1 MKKIRILGIAPYT
14 GLKDMMLNIAAEW
27 DNIEFT
33 AYEGDLDNGADIA
46 RSLGPEHYDA
56 IISRGGTA
64 HAIRKITNVFV
75 YGIQVSYY
83 DVLSSIKLAQNFNGK
98 FAIVGFPAIADAA
111 RMLCEILQYDIRIEA
126 VSSASNACTIIDQLK
141 SEGYS
146 LIVGDVVS
154 TRYSSSI
161 GLTSMLVTSGSESIR
176 AAFDEVIRIC
186 QYFSRYKTENTY
198 YKMNQAAREEQLI
211 ILDHAGNLLFQTAS
225 ADKATLEAYAKRM
238 LKSQKSSRLQKAI
251 HTMNGKLY
259 LMTLQ
264 SYSSDSQTYYLFNAS
279 RMSDNGLN
287 NNTCLRLL
295 NKDDVSGNFFSLF
308 YNNTAHRELRETAE
322 KFSIADF
329 PVLIKGESGTG
340 KDRMAELLYS
350 HSKYC
355 NFPCY
360 IIDCDIAT
368 DEDIQNLITG
378 KSSPFT
384 DENTTFYFRH
394 ISSLS
399 KELLARLFAYITK
412 NNLHKRNRLLFSV
425 IIDEQNDTQRFKIEQ
440 TLKYE
445 LDCLS
450 LHLPPLRQRIDDI
463 PSVSN
468 LYINEFNIKHGNQI
482 SGIEPEAMSL
492 LQGYHWPQ
500 NLRQLKHV
508 LSEACVQT
516 SATYISKE
524 TIASLLRKE
533 RLADVPSM
541 SANNSVDLNQS
552 LADIIYE
559 IACAVL
565 ANENMNRTKT
575 AKRLGI
581 SRTTL
586 WRILDQHN

>member
-1 MKKIRILGIAPYT
+1 MRKIRILGIAPYT
-14 GLKDMMLNIAAEW
+14 GLKDMMINIAAEW
-27 DNIEFT
+27 ENIEFT
-33 AYEGDLDNGADIA
+33 AYEGDLDTGADIV

-64 HAIRKITNVFV
+64 RAIRGITNVFV
-75 YGIQVSYY
+75 YGIAVSYY

-111 RMLCEILQYDIRIEA
+111 RMLCEILQYEIRIESVA
-126 VSSASNACTIIDQLK
+126 SASNACAIIDQLK

-186 QYFSRYKTENTY
+186 QYYSRYRTENTFY
-198 YKMNQAAREEQLI
+198 QMNQSVREEQLLV
-211 ILDHAGNLLFQTAS
+211 LDAKGEILFQPDS
-225 ADKATLEAYAKRM
+225 SDKSVLEAYAKRM
-238 LKSQKSSRLQKAI
+238 FRNQKSSQIQKAI
-251 HTMNGKLY
+251 HEVNGKLY

-279 RMSDNGLN
+279 RMSQSGLHN
-287 NNTCLRLL
+287 SSYLRLL

-360 IIDCDIAT
+360 IVDCDIAT

-378 KSSPFT
+378 KSSPLS

-394 ISSLS
+394 LSSLS
-399 KELLARLFAYITK
+399 KESLAKLFAYIEKT
-412 NNLHKRNRLLFSV
+412 LFHKRNRLLFSLV
-425 IIDEQNDTQRFKIEQ
+425 INEQTDASRSKIEQ
-440 TLKYE
+440 TLKYQ

-450 LHLPPLRQRIDDI
+450 LNLPPLRQRIDDI

-468 LYINEFNIKHGNQI
+468 LYINEFNIQHGNQI

-500 NLRQLKHV
+500 NLRQLKHI

-524 TIASLLRKE
+524 TIAMLLRKE
-533 RLADVPSM
+533 RLADVPSL
-541 SANNSVDLNQS
+541 SDNNSIDLNQS
-552 LADIIYE
+552 LADITYE

-565 ANENMNRTKT
+565 ASENMNRTKT
-575 AKRLGI
+575 ANRLGI

-586 WRILDQHN
+586 WRILEQHN

>member
-1 MKKIRILGIAPYT
+1 
-14 GLKDMMLNIAAEW
+14 
-27 DNIEFT
+27 
-33 AYEGDLDNGADIA
+33 
-46 RSLGPEHYDA
+46 
-56 IISRGGTA
+56 
-64 HAIRKITNVFV
+64 
-75 YGIQVSYY
+75 
-83 DVLSSIKLAQNFNGK
+83 
-98 FAIVGFPAIADAA
+98 
-111 RMLCEILQYDIRIEA
+111 
-126 VSSASNACTIIDQLK
+126 
-141 SEGYS
+141 
-146 LIVGDVVS
+146 
-154 TRYSSSI
+154 
-161 GLTSMLVTSGSESIR
+161 
-176 AAFDEVIRIC
+176 
-186 QYFSRYKTENTY
+186 
-198 YKMNQAAREEQLI
+198 
-211 ILDHAGNLLFQTAS
+211 
-225 ADKATLEAYAKRM
+225 
-238 LKSQKSSRLQKAI
+238 
-251 HTMNGKLY
+251 
-259 LMTLQ
+259 
-264 SYSSDSQTYYLFNAS
+264 
-279 RMSDNGLN
+279 MSDNGLN

-552 LADIIYE
+552 LDDIIYE

>member
-1 MKKIRILGIAPYT
+1 M
-14 GLKDMMLNIAAEW
+14 
-27 DNIEFT
+27 
-33 AYEGDLDNGADIA
+33 
-46 RSLGPEHYDA
+46 
-56 IISRGGTA
+56 
-64 HAIRKITNVFV
+64 
-75 YGIQVSYY
+75 
-83 DVLSSIKLAQNFNGK
+83 
-98 FAIVGFPAIADAA
+98 
-111 RMLCEILQYDIRIEA
+111 
-126 VSSASNACTIIDQLK
+126 
-141 SEGYS
+141 
-146 LIVGDVVS
+146 
-154 TRYSSSI
+154 
-161 GLTSMLVTSGSESIR
+161 
-176 AAFDEVIRIC
+176 
-186 QYFSRYKTENTY
+186 
-198 YKMNQAAREEQLI
+198 
-211 ILDHAGNLLFQTAS
+211 
-225 ADKATLEAYAKRM
+225 
-238 LKSQKSSRLQKAI
+238 
-251 HTMNGKLY
+251 
-259 LMTLQ
+259 
-264 SYSSDSQTYYLFNAS
+264 
-279 RMSDNGLN
+279 
-287 NNTCLRLL
+287 
-295 NKDDVSGNFFSLF
+295 
-308 YNNTAHRELRETAE
+308 
-322 KFSIADF
+322 
-329 PVLIKGESGTG
+329 
-340 KDRMAELLYS
+340 
-350 HSKYC
+350 
-355 NFPCY
+355 
-360 IIDCDIAT
+360 
-368 DEDIQNLITG
+368 
-378 KSSPFT
+378 
-384 DENTTFYFRH
+384 
-394 ISSLS
+394 
-399 KELLARLFAYITK
+399 
-412 NNLHKRNRLLFSV
+412 HKRNRLLFSV

-552 LADIIYE
+552 LDDIIYE